1 MFADDCL
8 SKMRSILSTMV
19 GNGRIDTSICDD
31 VLQQFGSFLHADVVA
46 DKRAFVEYD
55 RVDPEQRI
63 DSFLRYINW

>member
-1 MFADDCL
+1 
-8 SKMRSILSTMV
+8 MV